1 MARINRV
8 KDERF
13 KGITW
18 SGGQDL
24 NLRHT
29 GFCEARCL
37 FCMLDRLGDPTTAV
51 VEVYS
56 VSVTMQAGGSEALP
70 S

>member
-1 MARINRV
+1 M
-8 KDERF
+8 
-13 KGITW
+13 
-18 SGGQDL
+18 

-29 GFCEARCL
+29 GFCLTDAYSG
-37 FCMLDRLGDPTTAV
+37 CMLDRLGDPATMM

-56 VSVTMQAGGSEALP
+56 VFVTMNNGGSEALP